1 GGLQPEQARPTLAR
15 LPQLSDGRVA
25 PGAGS
30 RGGKRQ
36 GAHRQACRAEA
47 VGAARPAGTGLRAQ
61 PAARRQRLG
70 QRGGDARGRAPR
82 PALSVQAAPAPGRQ
96 ARAGAGDA
104 GERLAG
110 RRRRRA
116 GAMGRGRALG
126 WGRQRVLLRRRL
138 PQMRLIEGSDG
149 VDPAEDK
156 APRQLSFVEVDAR
169 RETWEYAVL
178 VTSLEAELLTI
189 AQLYRSRG
197 DAENNFDELKN
208 QWSWGG
214 FTTHDVKRCQ
224 FMASSPSPPIGGTC
238 SSPWPT

>member
-1 GGLQPEQARPTLAR
+1 
-15 LPQLSDGRVA
+15 
-25 PGAGS
+25 
-30 RGGKRQ
+30 
-36 GAHRQACRAEA
+36 
-47 VGAARPAGTGLRAQ
+47 
-61 PAARRQRLG
+61 
-70 QRGGDARGRAPR
+70 
-82 PALSVQAAPAPGRQ
+82 
-96 ARAGAGDA
+96 
-104 GERLAG
+104 
-110 RRRRRA
+110 
-116 GAMGRGRALG
+116 
-126 WGRQRVLLRRRL
+126 
-138 PQMRLIEGSDG
+138 MRLIEGSDG

-208 QWSWGG
+208 QCSWGG

-238 SSPWPT
+238 SSAWPTPISIARR